1 MEFIDSV
8 ENCTD
13 CGKPLVSMEAYL
25 AETAAR
31 EDAARKAQAEQTVYT
46 AANNPLA
53 SAAYTAAEDP
63 AASAEYAAS
72 KEQTA
77 REYAAA
83 DAAESPDE
91 SRHETPPTAPR
102 IYIKRADRYEDL
114 RSSASAFLIV
124 GAVMTLLA
132 LLSFGS
138 ILHLPFSIP
147 ANPMLKLMFVIL
159 AAGSFV
165 VFFRTSSEAQ
175 LIQGQISE
183 EQEATEQLTRWFLD
197 SYTARDIDEAV
208 IRENGVLRP
217 EVLALKR
224 MNYIQ
229 DCFITHYDLVDQS
242 YVDALSED
250 IYAKLYDDAEFQQ
263 TETTAQDDL
272 ADSNTD
278 ATENTDI
285 SGADTPPADAA
296 DIADT
301 DTDTAATENAAM
313 TDINMPAAGNTDMS
327 DIHSDKSDSAD
338 TAVIADAHV
347 KEEAPA
353 AAADIAEM
361 RTEESSKAD
370 LSAEAENISE
380 AEAEAPDGSDK
391 PEDTPDAEK

>member
-1 MEFIDSV
+1 MTGV
-8 ENCTD
+8 
-13 CGKPLVSMEAYL
+13 
-25 AETAAR
+25 
-31 EDAARKAQAEQTVYT
+31 QTC
-46 AANNPLA
+46 
-53 SAAYTAAEDP
+53 
-63 AASAEYAAS
+63 
-72 KEQTA
+72 
-77 REYAAA
+77 
-83 DAAESPDE
+83 
-91 SRHETPPTAPR
+91 
-102 IYIKRADRYEDL
+102 
-114 RSSASAFLIV
+114 
-124 GAVMTLLA
+124 A
-132 LLSFGS
+132 LP
-138 ILHLPFSIP
+138 IC
-147 ANPMLKLMFVIL
+147 
-159 AAGSFV
+159 
-165 VFFRTSSEAQ
+165 
-175 LIQGQISE
+175 
-183 EQEATEQLTRWFLD
+183 WFLD

-301 DTDTAATENAAM
+301 DTDIAATENAAM

-338 TAVIADAHV
+338 TAVIADAHMKLSINCRV
-347 KEEAPA
+347 YKPA
-353 AAADIAEM
+353 LQRHALLHFPL
-361 RTEESSKAD
+361 D
-370 LSAEAENISE
+370 LRVVVLRFYYYIQIGRAHV
-380 AEAEAPDGSDK
+380 
-391 PEDTPDAEK
+391 